1 MNRSDTTHNK
11 PQRPAA
17 DMTNLIN
24 LQTARRERRQ
34 TRASGITLCKSGFHQ
49 WQPVKDQP
57 FKVHNG
63 KLLTAERC
71 ARCNQERTKLS

>member
-1 MNRSDTTHNK
+1 MN
-11 PQRPAA
+11 
-17 DMTNLIN
+17 NLIH

-34 TRASGITLCKSGFHQ
+34 TRAKGITLCKSGFHK

-71 ARCNQERTKLS
+71 TRCNEERTKLT